1 MRNKMFLGGL
11 VKAVAPTLIG
21 GLFGSTGGKTST
33 GGGGRPATSF
43 VDLAAPVIETGE
55 VREARLSSLLQSQAG
70 ERERLAKLSER
81 IVFDAYVSHLPKEKQ
96 EQEYNKIMKIVGN

>member
-81 IVFDAYVSHLPKEKQ
+81 IVFIL
-96 EQEYNKIMKIVGN
+96 